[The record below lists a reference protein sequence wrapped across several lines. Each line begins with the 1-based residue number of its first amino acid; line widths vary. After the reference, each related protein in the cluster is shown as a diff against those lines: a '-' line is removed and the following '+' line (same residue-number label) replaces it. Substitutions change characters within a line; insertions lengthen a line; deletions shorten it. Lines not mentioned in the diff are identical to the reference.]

1 MRFLMNLTIIH
12 SGFMTR
18 FKQVLIILVSI
29 FIAVQISSCKNAA
42 KKMVKEVGE
51 EVADDAAKV
60 GAKKIGKNVAGNF
73 DVALKAMFK
82 SHPGVEKA
90 FNKMS
95 KNMQKELSEDLATD
109 IRLYKSFAN
118 TTLDDFTEFTAKS
131 TKAADNIN
139 LLEMF
144 SKSKRYD
151 AADIMDFFVKDE
163 SGKMKFLRKSDNL
176 PIAEYADGVIKLND
190 VLPTGKNPLLKS
202 ELIPNTLY
210 KITRED
216 GGQIL
221 SKTNELGRIIS
232 YEAKNIN
239 PKDIT
244 SELIGNVNYGPEFE
258 KVIREAKRLAKG
270 QPIDIK
276 YTMRHSDDFMEPKYI
291 KVDVSSKNKQLV
303 SKTIENSNWGKFTRT
318 ELKNLRKI
326 NPEIDDYIKY
336 LKKNSIPGS
345 DFFKDENLILET
357 ATNGN
362 IRLSVKNS
370 ASVMEIDGDI
380 IKVVPGSTVNRG
392 QMNEFMNYLLPN
404 KTYSVADGTTVFKT
418 NEKGEVFEV
427 ISDRNELLKLPKR
440 SGTNKD
446 IQKSVREGM
455 QGVNGGHLIA
465 RNTNGPNELINQVPM
480 LEEINQHGR
489 WRELERIEEDALNA
503 GKKVVSKRQILS
515 RNPTTIKFISI
526 IDGQTVTDEIVKVL

>member
-1 MRFLMNLTIIH
+1 
-12 SGFMTR
+12 MTR

-42 KKMVKEVGE
+42 KKVVKEVGE
-51 EVADDAAKV
+51 EVADDAAKA
-60 GAKKIGKNVAGNF
+60 GAKKLGKSVAGNF
-73 DVALKAMFK
+73 EVALKAMFK
-82 SHPGVEKA
+82 SHPGFEKA

-95 KNMQKELSEDLATD
+95 KNMQRKLSEDLATD
-109 IRLYKSFAN
+109 TRLYKSFAN
-118 TTLDDFTEFTAKS
+118 NTLDDFAEFTAKS
-131 TKAADNIN
+131 TKAADDIN
-139 LLEMF
+139 LVEMF

-151 AADIMDFFVKDE
+151 ATDIMEIFVKDE
-163 SGKMKFLRKSDNL
+163 SGKMKFLRKSDNF
-176 PIAEYADGVIKLND
+176 PIAEYMDGVIKLND

-221 SKTNELGRIIS
+221 CKTNELGRMMS
-232 YEAKNIN
+232 YEAKNID
-239 PKDIT
+239 PKHLT
-244 SELIGNVNYGPEFE
+244 TELIGNINYGPEFE
-258 KVIREAKRLAKG
+258 RVVKEAKRLAKG

-291 KVDVSSKNKQLV
+291 KVEAYSKNKQLV

-336 LKKNSIPGS
+336 LKKNSGPGS
-345 DFFKDENLILET
+345 NFFKDEDLILET

-370 ASVMEIDGDI
+370 ASVMEIDGDV
-380 IKVVPGSTVNRG
+380 IKVVPGSTVDRG

-404 KTYSVADGTTVFKT
+404 KTYSIADGTTIYRT
-418 NEKGEVFEV
+418 NDKGEVFEV
-427 ISDRNELLKLPKR
+427 ISDRNELLKLPER
-440 SGTNKD
+440 NKPHND
-446 IQKSVREGM
+446 IQKSVRDGM

-465 RNTNGPNELINQVPM
+465 RHTNGPNEVINQVPM
-480 LEEINQHGR
+480 LEEINQSGR
-489 WRELERIEEDALNA
+489 WRDLEKTEERALKA

-526 IDGQTVTDEIVKVL
+526 IDGETVTDEIVKVL

>member
-1 MRFLMNLTIIH
+1 
-12 SGFMTR
+12 MTR
-18 FKQVLIILVSI
+18 FKQVLIIFVSI
-29 FIAVQISSCKNAA
+29 FIAIQISSCKKTA
-42 KKMVKEVGE
+42 KKITKEVGE
-51 EVADDAAKV
+51 EVVDDAAKV
-60 GAKKIGKNVAGNF
+60 GVKKIGKNVAENF

-82 SHPGVEKA
+82 AHPGLEKA

-95 KNMQKELSEDLATD
+95 KNIQKKLSEDLASD
-109 IRLYKSFAN
+109 ARLYKSFAN
-118 TTLDDFTEFTAKS
+118 TTLDDFAEFTAKS

-139 LLEMF
+139 LIEMF

-151 AADIMDFFVKDE
+151 AADIMEIFVKDE
-163 SGKMKFLRKSDNL
+163 SGKMKFLRKSDNF

-221 SKTNELGRIIS
+221 CKTNELGKMIS

-239 PKDIT
+239 PKQIT
-244 SELIGNVNYGPEFE
+244 SELIGNVNYGPEFD
-258 KVIREAKRLAKG
+258 KVIKEAQGLAKE

-276 YTMRHSDDFMEPKYI
+276 YTMRHSDDFMEPRYI
-291 KVDVSSKNKQLV
+291 KVEVTSKNKQLV
-303 SKTIENSNWGKFTRT
+303 SKSIENSNWGKFTRT
-318 ELKNLRKI
+318 ELKNLRKL

-336 LKKNSIPGS
+336 LKKESAPGS
-345 DFFKDENLILET
+345 SFFKDEDLILET
-357 ATNGN
+357 ASNGN

-404 KTYSVADGTTVFKT
+404 KTYSIADGTTIYKT
-418 NEKGEVFEV
+418 NAKGEVFEV

-440 SGTNKD
+440 SGTNSH
-446 IQKSVREGM
+446 IQSSVRDGI
-455 QGVNGGHLIA
+455 QGVDGGHLIA
-465 RNTNGPNELINQVPM
+465 RNTNGPNEFINQVPM

-503 GKKVVSKRQILS
+503 GKKVLSKREIIS
-515 RNPTTIKFISI
+515 RNPTAIKFISI
-526 IDGQTVTDEIVKVL
+526 IDGETVTDEIVRVL

>member
-1 MRFLMNLTIIH
+1 
-12 SGFMTR
+12 MTR
-18 FKQVLIILVSI
+18 FKQVLIILVSF
-29 FIAVQISSCKNAA
+29 FISFQISSCKNAA

-51 EVADDAAKV
+51 EVADDAAKA

-95 KNMQKELSEDLATD
+95 KNMQKKLSADLATD

-118 TTLDDFTEFTAKS
+118 TTLDDFAEFTAKS

-151 AADIMDFFVKDE
+151 AADIMELFVKDE
-163 SGKMKFLRKSDNL
+163 SGKVKFLRKSDNF
-176 PIAEYADGVIKLND
+176 PIAEYVDGVIKLND

-221 SKTNELGRIIS
+221 CKTNELGKMMS

-239 PKDIT
+239 PKHIT
-244 SELIGNVNYGPEFE
+244 SELIGNVNYGPEFD
-258 KVIREAKRLAKG
+258 KVIKEAKRLSKG

-291 KVDVSSKNKQLV
+291 KVEVSSKNKQLV

-318 ELKNLRKI
+318 ELKNLRKF

-336 LKKNSIPGS
+336 LKKNSAPGS
-345 DFFKDENLILET
+345 NFFKDENLIVET

-370 ASVMEIDGDI
+370 ASVMDIDGDV
-380 IKVVPGSTVNRG
+380 IKMVSGSTVNRG

-404 KTYSVADGTTVFKT
+404 KTYMVDGCYVFKT
-418 NEKGEVFEV
+418 DKLGRVVEASADRTKAFKTIQRNTQRNSDVQNLV
-427 ISDRNELLKLPKR
+427 IDQLGGRRGL
-440 SGTNKD
+440 D
-446 IQKSVREGM
+446 DA
-455 QGVNGGHLIA
+455 GHLFS
-465 RNTNGPNELINQVPM
+465 NVSGGPNELINQVPM
-480 LEEINQHGR
+480 AKELNRTGAWRKLEK
-489 WRELERIEEDALNA
+489 IEEKALKE
-503 GKKVVSKRQILS
+503 GKNVTSQRKLLYKGDSKKPYAIEVVTKV
-515 RNPTTIKFISI
+515 
-526 IDGQTVTDEIVKVL
+526 DGVEVIREVVDNVYK